1 MTLTLLVT
9 RPAPQAAEWVQQLG
23 QRGVAARALPLLA
36 IEALSDSAALEEAW
50 RSLPRHALA
59 MFVSPNAVE
68 AFFGARPAARPW
80 PASTRAG
87 ATGPG
92 TARALRNAGVPATQV
107 VAPAEPPFDSGA
119 LWVLLRHEDWS
130 GRSAL
135 VVRGDGGR
143 DEFAQALQDA
153 GAAVAFLS
161 AYRRTAPRWN
171 ADEQALARAALAAP
185 ASHLWLLS
193 SAEAIGHLATLLPG
207 ARWHASRALATHARI
222 AERARA
228 AGFGRVV
235 ETSPTLDAVV
245 AAAASLEGAA

>member
-1 MTLTLLVT
+1 VTLTVLVT
-9 RPAPQAAEWVQQLG
+9 RPAPQAAEWVQQLAR
-23 QRGVAARALPLLA
+23 RGIAARALPLLA
-36 IEALSDSAALEEAW
+36 IEALSDSAALQQAW
-50 RSLPRHALA
+50 RSLPRHRLA
-59 MFVSPNAVE
+59 MFVSPNAVD
-68 AFFGARPAARPW
+68 AFFAARPAAIGW
-80 PASTRAG
+80 PAATRAG

-92 TARALRNAGVPATQV
+92 TARALQAAGVPAAQV

-119 LWVLLRHEDWS
+119 LWALLQHEAWS
-130 GRSAL
+130 GRSTL
-135 VVRGDGGR
+135 IVRGDGGR
-143 DEFAQALQDA
+143 DEFAQALTDA
-153 GAAVAFLS
+153 GAAVEVVS

-171 ADEQALARAALAAP
+171 ANEQALAQAALAAP

-222 AERARA
+222 GERARA

-235 ETSPTLDAVV
+235 EVSPTLDAVV

>member
-1 MTLTLLVT
+1 VTLTVLVT

-36 IEALSDSAALEEAW
+36 IEAPSDRTALQKAW
-50 RSLPRHALA
+50 QLLPRHALA

-68 AFFGARPAARPW
+68 AFFAARPTVSPW
-80 PASTRAG
+80 PATTRAG

-92 TARALRNAGVPATQV
+92 TARALRSAGVPGTQI

-119 LWVLLRHEDWS
+119 LWALLRHEDWS
-130 GRSAL
+130 GRRAL

-153 GAAVAFLS
+153 GAAVDFVS

-171 ADEQALARAALAAP
+171 ADEQALARAALTAP
-185 ASHLWLLS
+185 TSHLWLLS

-207 ARWHASRALATHARI
+207 ASWHASRALATHRRI

-228 AGFGRVV
+228 AGFGRVL
-235 ETSPTLDAVV
+235 ETSPTLDAVA